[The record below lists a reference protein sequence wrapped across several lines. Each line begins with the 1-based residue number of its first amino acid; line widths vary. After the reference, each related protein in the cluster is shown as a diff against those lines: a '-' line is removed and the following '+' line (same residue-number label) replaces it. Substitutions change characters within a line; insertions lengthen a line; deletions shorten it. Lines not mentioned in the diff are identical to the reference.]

1 MRSRLCARLND
12 DGTVDK
18 VYESTRAAARDNG
31 LVYAAIYESC
41 RFGWRSGGHDFRYLD
56 GDGRPVPP
64 GEEGFPSRPMRKFL
78 ESVSTHFVPL
88 LGQEAWDI
96 SLGRLRKAVGQRR
109 LTCRCALDVMER
121 LLAEWYV
128 RQTDVFMIST
138 DWIRARELAEG
149 CIPQRRR

>member
-1 MRSRLCARLND
+1 MRSRLCAKLNN

-31 LVYAAIYESC
+31 LVYTAIYESC
-41 RFGWRSGGHDFRYLD
+41 RFGWRRGGYDFRYLD
-56 GDGRPVPP
+56 ADGRPVPP
-64 GEEGFPSRPMRKFL
+64 DNGGFPSRLMRKFL

-96 SLGRLRKAVGQRR
+96 SLGRLPEAIGQRR
-109 LTCRCALDVMER
+109 LTCRSALDVMEQ

-128 RQTDVFMIST
+128 RQTDVIMIST
-138 DWIRARELAEG
+138 DWIRARSLAEE
-149 CIPQRRR
+149 CIPEKRR